1 MWKDQVGTAAV
12 DINLVAQVGE
22 RHGRALDV
30 PAGAS
35 LSPGTGPVRFV
46 WRTFLPEQ
54 EIERVLPARIVRIGA
69 ALGRK
74 LDHLVATQPA
84 QAAIVGDAAYPEV
97 HVAAPP
103 VGMALRLEP
112 AHQRDDLRNRLTHL
126 R

>member
-1 MWKDQVGTAAV
+1 MRIDQVGTAAV
-12 DINLVAQVGE
+12 DINLVAQVGK

-54 EIERVLPARIVRIGA
+54 EIKRVLLARIARIGA

-84 QAAIVGDAAYPEV
+84 QAAIVGDAV
-97 HVAAPP
+97 D
-103 VGMALRLEP
+103 P
-112 AHQRDDLRNRLTHL
+112 AVDV
-126 R
+126 